1 MYQYL
6 DVVHHLAMSRVSANN
21 RRLYFNMIY
30 LYTYEGLSQHISSR
44 KLKVEFN
51 SNSAK
56 RVKSNN
62 KIHPSLSKFYWT
74 FNQISHVCFRYQIYI
89 SKVMCVC
96 MLSDV
101 RCVVQNADIIFV
113 GR

>member
-6 DVVHHLAMSRVSANN
+6 DVVHHLAMSRVSASN

-44 KLKVEFN
+44 KLN
-51 SNSAK
+51 LIQTQIK

-62 KIHPSLSKFYWT
+62 KIHPSLSRSYWT
-74 FNQISHVCFRYQIYI
+74 FNQTSHVCFRY
-89 SKVMCVC
+89 
-96 MLSDV
+96 
-101 RCVVQNADIIFV
+101 
-113 GR
+113 